1 MATSPVAVKQTAPAP
16 AASPDARHSLRTEMD
31 RLFDRFSAGF
41 GIPTFRGMLTT
52 PRLSDATWTVPTP
65 AVDIAED
72 AAAYHLTA
80 ELPGMGEQDVEVT
93 LSGDTLTLKGEKK
106 QETERNEK
114 DTHLS
119 ERSYG
124 MFQRSFVLPDGVDRD
139 RIEASFS
146 KGVLT
151 MTLPKT
157 PAAAAQPKKIDIKAA
172 P

>member
-1 MATSPVAVKQTAPAP
+1 
-16 AASPDARHSLRTEMD
+16 MD

-41 GIPTFRGMLTT
+41 GIPSFRGMLGA
-52 PRLSDATWTVPTP
+52 PRLADPAFTMPTP

-80 ELPGMGEQDVEVT
+80 ELPGMTEADIEVT

-106 QETERNEK
+106 QEAEREEK
-114 DTHLS
+114 NTHLS

-124 MFQRSFVLPDGVDRD
+124 MFQRSFVLPEGVDRD
-139 RIEASFS
+139 RIEARFAN
-146 KGVLT
+146 GVLT

-157 PAAAAQPKKIDIKAA
+157 PAAVAQPKKIDIKPGA
-172 P
+172 